1 MTSSPPERQGSGKTY
16 TMTAIYERAAR
27 DIFHHIGESG
37 ASQSEGDDDEEALVH
52 VSFCE
57 LSGDKCRD
65 LLSTVPQ
72 PLAVRKAKR
81 AAAAR
86 KQRSKRSRSGGGV
99 GATVNSGEPAKIRL
113 MNGNNGTC
121 HAFPLVEVPCRSAED
136 LLEVVR
142 FATACRATQ
151 ATGSNAVSSRTH
163 AVCRIYI
170 DHAALLQRKRERTGE
185 RVGPVDVWRRA
196 ACEGVCTVS
205 SVSISPSS
213 TKVHGSG
220 HNRLTANA

>member
-1 MTSSPPERQGSGKTY
+1 
-16 TMTAIYERAAR
+16 MTAIYERAAR
-27 DIFHHIGESG
+27 DIFHHVG
-37 ASQSEGDDDEEALVH
+37 AFEQEGDEEQEALVN

-72 PLAVRKAKR
+72 PLAVQKAKR

-86 KQRSKRSRSGGGV
+86 KQRSRRSGSGGGRP
-99 GATVNSGEPAKIRL
+99 VNSGEPAKIRL
-113 MNGNNGTC
+113 MNGSNGTC

-136 LLEVVR
+136 LLDIVR
-142 FATACRATQ
+142 FATACRATE

-170 DHAALLQRKRERTGE
+170 DHAALQHRNRQKAGE
-185 RVGPVDVWRRA
+185 PVGPLDAWRRA
-196 ACEGVCTVS
+196 ACEGVCTVGLLS
-205 SVSISPSS
+205 RVVTSRGRQ
-213 TKVHGSG
+213 TC
-220 HNRLTANA
+220 R